1 MRNYYDIIDDI
12 KGGIPVSKKEALY
25 VAQAADAMLYF
36 GLKHIR
42 DISEAVSKGT
52 NALNAR
58 IKFAERYA
66 NEDIIKSKKLPIE
79 KYLGNNV
86 VDELEEG
93 SEQVAAAKQR
103 QEDISSA
110 IDAGDVKRVIGLWAK
125 GRI

>member
-12 KGGIPVSKKEALY
+12 KSGIPVSKKEALY
-25 VAQAADAMLYF
+25 SAQAADAMLYF

-42 DISEAVSKGT
+42 DISEAVSKNA

-79 KYLGNNV
+79 KYLGSSA
-86 VDELEEG
+86 VDEFEEG
-93 SEQVAAAKQR
+93 SKEATAARGR
-103 QEDISSA
+103 QGAMSAA
-110 IDAGDVKRVIGLWAK
+110 IDAGDMKKVIGLWVK
-125 GRI
+125 GQS